1 MNVYTIY
8 RQLPPTPI
16 ASGEF
21 AANFEYAD
29 ECQAK
34 SADLAIR
41 WGKALGILHPVVE
54 VKV

>member
-1 MNVYTIY
+1 MTTFLIF
-8 RQLPPTPI
+8 RHLPPIPLG
-16 ASGEF
+16 SGEF

-41 WGKALGILHPVVE
+41 WGKALGILHPVVQ
-54 VKV
+54 VKA